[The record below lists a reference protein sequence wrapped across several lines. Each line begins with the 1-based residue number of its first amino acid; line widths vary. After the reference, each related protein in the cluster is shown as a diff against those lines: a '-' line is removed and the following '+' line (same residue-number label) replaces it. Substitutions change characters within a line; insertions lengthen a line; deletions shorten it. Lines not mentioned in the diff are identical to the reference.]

1 MLQKIANEHNISVG
15 GVKKLVPSLGNK
27 NKYVFH
33 YRNLQLHLL
42 LEMKLTKVN
51 RMFAFKQ
58 SQRLKP
64 YTDFNTEKRKKL
76 SNSFEKDF
84 FKLMNNSVY
93 GKYGK
98 SKK

>member
-1 MLQKIANEHNISVG
+1 MLQKNANEHNISVG

>member
-1 MLQKIANEHNISVG
+1 
-15 GVKKLVPSLGNK
+15 
-27 NKYVFH
+27 
-33 YRNLQLHLL
+33 
-42 LEMKLTKVN
+42 
-51 RMFAFKQ
+51 MFAFKQ

-98 SKK
+98 SKKQKGCKACHKYDQKLVSKLTFVSEKDIQ

>member
-1 MLQKIANEHNISVG
+1 
-15 GVKKLVPSLGNK
+15 
-27 NKYVFH
+27 
-33 YRNLQLHLL
+33 
-42 LEMKLTKVN
+42 
-51 RMFAFKQ
+51 MFPFKQ

-64 YTDFNTEKRKKL
+64 YTHFNTEKRKKL